1 MWKIQGEMTAA
12 EGRRLSNDVS
22 RILCT
27 LWVRIPVK
35 YPLESLLLR
44 PKIGGSNTLLPW
56 KIGKGEKERREKIII
71 IAFVRGFY
79 ALLLLFWRIWRLL
92 SNREQRLQMTRVRV
106 LCLYHCLVNGNARGA
121 NRGFIDSALFFW
133 EDYRS
138 FKKVYERINSS
149 LSDLFLV
156 ILNEL

>member
-1 MWKIQGEMTAA
+1 MTKSELGEMTAA

-71 IAFVRGFY
+71 IIAFVQGFH
-79 ALLLLFWRIWRLL
+79 ALLLLF
-92 SNREQRLQMTRVRV
+92 
-106 LCLYHCLVNGNARGA
+106 
-121 NRGFIDSALFFW
+121 
-133 EDYRS
+133 
-138 FKKVYERINSS
+138 
-149 LSDLFLV
+149 
-156 ILNEL
+156 